1 MLFPQE
7 PLTGKALI
15 EATFQ
20 PEDVP
25 DARLY
30 RRLKTTAAGM
40 LCAILNEGDERPQK
54 LKRAERRGATRLAA
68 NARVNGVSR

>member
-7 PLTGKALI
+7 SMTGGALV

-30 RRLKTTAAGM
+30 RRLKTTA
-40 LCAILNEGDERPQK
+40 
-54 LKRAERRGATRLAA
+54 T
-68 NARVNGVSR
+68 GVPR